1 MGRGVPL
8 SLCIEIG
15 GWRTWEKN
23 IWSGHLKLIPPL
35 IGGFPKERVFCSGI
49 ASLTWVLESMR
60 CHLRL
65 QTLRCSLLS
74 ARGLKRIQRRI
85 SFCCC
90 LWNSEALV
98 VTKWKNLEHSQKQPS
113 IHIPTLHK
121 HTHKANEVFVGVQYV
136 QSCREFTKVIRWQ
149 MLNLTTRLLRE
160 IEGWAEIRT
169 GQPPPQHRIT
179 HPKSNLDFVPFCTLL
194 CGFACLSFHSASL
207 HVDQF
212 DLMRELGPSPFCANC
227 DVYDWKQVVS
237 QA

>member
-1 MGRGVPL
+1 MVKL
-8 SLCIEIG
+8 WFIG
-15 GWRTWEKN
+15 MLTVKEVSKSIWAGASPSHCALKLGDEGLGKKN

-113 IHIPTLHK
+113 IHIPTPTQTYTQSKWSVCWGSICSILQGIHK
-121 HTHKANEVFVGVQYV
+121 GHPMADAKLDNQASAGDRRVSRNPYR
-136 QSCREFTKVIRWQ
+136 S
-149 MLNLTTRLLRE
+149 TTT
-160 IEGWAEIRT
+160 AAQNNT
-169 GQPPPQHRIT
+169 PQI
-179 HPKSNLDFVPFCTLL
+179 
-194 CGFACLSFHSASL
+194 
-207 HVDQF
+207 
-212 DLMRELGPSPFCANC
+212 
-227 DVYDWKQVVS
+227 
-237 QA
+237 